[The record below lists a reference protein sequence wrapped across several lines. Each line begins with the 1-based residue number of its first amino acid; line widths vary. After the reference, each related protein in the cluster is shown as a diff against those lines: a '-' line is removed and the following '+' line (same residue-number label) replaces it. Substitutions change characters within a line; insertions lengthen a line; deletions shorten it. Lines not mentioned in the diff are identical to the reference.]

1 MAKKDYFKSM
11 RKIMPLCNV
20 KNRVINIAKEKN
32 WVETGNFVVVTFGD
46 VEGVSGKTNSLKIVK
61 A

>member
-1 MAKKDYFKSM
+1 
-11 RKIMPLCNV
+11 
-20 KNRVINIAKEKN
+20 VINIAKEKK
-32 WVETGNFVVVTFGD
+32 WVETGDFIIVTFGD

>member
-1 MAKKDYFKSM
+1 
-11 RKIMPLCNV
+11 MPLCNV